1 MKKNFAFTLA
11 EVLITLGM
19 IGVVAAMTI
28 PNLIANTQGA
38 QNRSHFKKTLSSL
51 NQAVRMNEA
60 MYGFNFSTADKAC
73 NRNDNP
79 QNILSVCAILNGSL
93 TGLTIFDYTQLR
105 TKNNKLYY
113 QELYNKGTAPDT
125 EIKER
130 GVNLYYYQLADGS
143 MFAFHSPTTTCTLGD
158 KSINELMQETSFHR
172 YCLGWIDVNG
182 ISLPNR
188 EVRCS
193 DGKSHTRDITADCT
207 VPAKLITDVF
217 PVVFY
222 DGTVVPASAAAR
234 YVLQT
239 AK

>member
-1 MKKNFAFTLA
+1 
-11 EVLITLGM
+11 
-19 IGVVAAMTI
+19 
-28 PNLIANTQGA
+28 
-38 QNRSHFKKTLSSL
+38 
-51 NQAVRMNEA
+51 MNEA

-222 DGTVVPASAAAR
+222 DGTVVPASCSCKICIANSKI
-234 YVLQT
+234 VEIL
-239 AK
+239 